1 MRRVSAIIVTMM
13 LLAICM
19 AANNAAAVDFGMY
32 AEFGGGSGEAELD
45 IAGADEFDIDSNFWG
60 LGFQFETSPLT
71 AGNLF
76 SYRFQA
82 GFESR
87 DIEDEENTTLE
98 LGGVVINNT
107 FAFGG
112 NVSEKVRLWG
122 GPQVMVGFYSG
133 ETDKELLGDDISFT
147 GAAFGLGAA
156 GGANFGLGSG
166 TTILTTTIGLRSM
179 GFAGNVEWFD
189 EDERMDGTISEI
201 YLSVGL
207 LF

>member
-1 MRRVSAIIVTMM
+1 MRRASAIVVFMI
-13 LLAICM
+13 LAVFISI
-19 AANNAAAVDFGMY
+19 NYAAAVDFGMY
-32 AEFGGGSGEAELD
+32 AEFGGGSGKAELD
-45 IAGADEFDIDSNFWG
+45 IAGADEFDIDANFWG

-87 DIEDEENTTLE
+87 DIENENNTTLE
-98 LGGVVINNT
+98 LGGLVINNT

-122 GPQVMVGFYSG
+122 GPQVMVGFYGG
-133 ETDKELLGDDISFT
+133 ETDEDFLGDDISFA
-147 GAAFGLGAA
+147 GAALGLGAA

-166 TTILTTTIGLRSM
+166 ATILTTTIGLRSM
-179 GFAGNVEWFD
+179 GFAGKVEWFD
-189 EDERMDGTISEI
+189 EDETVTGNIAEI